1 VTNEQAAGP
10 PSERRIVWLLAAV
23 QFANVLDFMMVNPL
37 GPSLAKALHV
47 SASQLPTVMGSYTAA
62 ASVSGLLGLFFL
74 DRFDRRKALVVTLFG
89 LALGTFVGGL
99 ATSFAT
105 LTMTRVLAGIFGGP
119 ATSLTMAILADAV
132 PAKRRGRAM
141 GVVMGG
147 FAVASVLG
155 VPAGLWLAALGGWQV
170 PFFAVGL
177 VILGAAFAALRVLP
191 PLADHLER
199 AQEPALPVLARM
211 LGSRTVRFSLL
222 LTTITMMSGFILIP
236 NIASYAEFNQG
247 FPSEHL
253 GWMYLLGGVASMV
266 TTRVAGRMI
275 DASSAAKVTVVATI
289 ILTAITWLWFGS
301 GLHVPILV
309 VSTIFFIAMG
319 ARGVAYNTT
328 TSKVPAPE
336 ERARFQ
342 SLQSAVQHAAAALA
356 AFTSSRLLSE
366 QPDKSLAHMDRVA
379 AASIGFSLLVP
390 LVMYL
395 VERGANNK
403 YADAPPIEGRA

>member
-1 VTNEQAAGP
+1 
-10 PSERRIVWLLAAV
+10 
-23 QFANVLDFMMVNPL
+23 
-37 GPSLAKALHV
+37 
-47 SASQLPTVMGSYTAA
+47 MGSYTAA
-62 ASVSGLLGLFFL
+62 ASLSGVLGLFFL

-99 ATSFAT
+99 STSFVT

-177 VILGAAFAALRVLP
+177 VILGAAVAALRVLP
-191 PLADHLER
+191 PLADHLAL
-199 AQEPALPVLARM
+199 AQEPALPAL
-211 LGSRTVRFSLL
+211 SRLLRSPTVRISLL

-236 NIASYAEFNQG
+236 NIASFAEFNQG
-247 FPSEHL
+247 FPNEHL

-275 DASSAAKVTVVATI
+275 DVSSAAKVSIGATV
-289 ILTAITWLWFGS
+289 ILAAVTWTWFGS
-301 GLHVPILV
+301 GMQVPILV
-309 VSTIFFIAMG
+309 VSTIFFVAMG

-328 TSKVPAPE
+328 TSKVAAPE

-356 AFTSSRLLSE
+356 AFTSSKLLSE
-366 QPDKSLAHMDRVA
+366 QADKSLAHMDRVA
-379 AASIGFSLLVP
+379 AVSIGFSILVP
-390 LVMYL
+390 LVMHL
-395 VERGANNK
+395 VERGIRTRSA
-403 YADAPPIEGRA
+403 ASPPLEGGVVS